1 MTLLALWQRLTGA
14 EAAALRHQRDAY
26 AEQAGIERRRADAAE
41 RRLADV
47 PARVRRTHAA
57 MDARAAREALYQQA
71 CCDRDKATALLR
83 SLMRGEPG
91 AAARA
96 ANYVAGRRVADIGP
110 ETWMPGEQ
118 KPESE

>member
-1 MTLLALWQRLTGA
+1 MTLLAFWQRLTGT
-14 EAAALRHQRDAY
+14 EARALRRQRDAY
-26 AEQAGIERRRADAAE
+26 AEQAGVERQRADAAE
-41 RRLADV
+41 RRLAGV
-47 PARVRRTHAA
+47 PARVRRTHVA
-57 MDARAAREALYQQA
+57 MNARAEFVALYQQA

-96 ANYVAGRRVADIGP
+96 ANYVAGCRVADIGP

-118 KPESE
+118 KPDE